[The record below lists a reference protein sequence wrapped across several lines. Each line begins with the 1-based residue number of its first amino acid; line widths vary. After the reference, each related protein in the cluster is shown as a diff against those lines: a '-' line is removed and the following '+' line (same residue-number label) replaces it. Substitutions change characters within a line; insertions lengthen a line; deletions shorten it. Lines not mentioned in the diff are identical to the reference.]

1 MAEIRKGVKNTTTK
15 AILRSSDGLFEMVEE
30 RVARFQLQM
39 VRSQS
44 ADISSGFVRSAEVDD
59 AKIAIV
65 NLAALEGAVMDAIG
79 AMRIMI
85 NGAKNAHHDYEEAA
99 INIYDQPG
107 GPGGPE

>member
-1 MAEIRKGVKNTTTK
+1 LAEFREGVRNTTTK
-15 AILRSSDGLFEMVEE
+15 ALLRSSDGLYEMVEE

-44 ADISSGFVRSAEVDD
+44 ADIGSGFVRSTEVDD

-65 NLAALEGAVMDAIG
+65 NLDALEGAVVDAVA

-85 NGAKNAHHDYEEAA
+85 NGAKNVHHDYEELAV
-99 INIYDQPG
+99 NVYDQPG
-107 GPGGPE
+107 GPETEG